1 MNKNKRRVQNINSD
15 NILKNIRLSIPAEAE
30 YPEKEDEVWSRI
42 EQNIEKHKKDQTRTS
57 IRRWKYSAVAAAVL
71 CLLSVG
77 MQLFQ
82 RQDKPT
88 LEFVSNNTNGNLTY
102 ILPDQSSVVLRPNAQ
117 LSYVKEQKGSRSI
130 TFVGEGFFNVTTNK
144 EIPFIVKTNTGEVT
158 VLGTQFNLRANASE
172 GISEVVLAEGRVRY
186 TNLANEQVELT
197 PNERLIVDASTQSM
211 VKTTVDAQFYS
222 GWKDEY
228 LQFNDETLL
237 DIMTNIA
244 RIHHVSIQ
252 IEDPKLATTKFSG
265 KLNNLYSI
273 EKILKDIELITPI
286 KYTLKNNVYYIYA
299 L

>member
-15 NILKNIRLSIPAEAE
+15 NIFKNIRLSIPAEVE
-30 YPEKEDEVWSRI
+30 YPEKEDKVWSRI
-42 EQNIEKHKKDQTRTS
+42 EQNIEKHKKDQARIS

-144 EIPFIVKTNTGEVT
+144 EIPFIVKTNTGEVA

-244 RIHHVSIQ
+244 RIHHVTIQ
-252 IEDPKLATTKFSG
+252 IEDPKLAATKFSG
-265 KLNNLYSI
+265 KLSNSYSI
-273 EKILKDIELITPI
+273 EKILKDTELITPI